1 MNAGTEGVALS
12 LVIPCYNESD
22 RISLLYKG
30 LESFAKEWK
39 GTFDVVIV
47 NDGSKDDTYTKLQEH
62 SFYKAN
68 TDKITLVNQQNT
80 GKGGA
85 LKNGVLHA
93 SNAFV
98 LTLDADMATSPNEII
113 NWLKAENGVLDT
125 NTIYIG
131 SREHHQSTIIS
142 ETFKRKLA
150 GNVFNIIV
158 RVLTPL
164 KVKDSQCGFKLYGKA
179 TAKKLFGALQTNGW
193 AHDVEILTRAHYYG
207 IRIKEMPI
215 TWQAIEGSKIQLI
228 RDSIAMF
235 KEILKVKSIIKNS
248 K

>member
-1 MNAGTEGVALS
+1 MNVGKEGITLS

-22 RISLLYKG
+22 RVGLLYNG
-30 LESFAKEWK
+30 LELFAKEWK
-39 GTFDVVIV
+39 GIYEVVIV
-47 NDGSKDDTYTKLQEH
+47 NDGSKDNTYTKLQQH

-85 LKNGVLHA
+85 LKNGVTH
-93 SNAFV
+93 STKDFV
-98 LTLDADMATSPNEII
+98 LTLDADMATQPTEILK
-113 NWLKAENGVLDT
+113 WLALENNKLDT
-125 NTIYIG
+125 NTVYIG
-131 SREHHQSTIIS
+131 SREHRQSIIHS

-158 RVLTPL
+158 RTLTPL
-164 KVKDSQCGFKLYGKA
+164 RVVDSQCGFKLYSKKVA
-179 TAKKLFGALQTNGW
+179 HKLFGALQTYGW
-193 AHDVEILTRAHYYG
+193 AHDVEILTRAHHEG

-215 TWQAIEGSKIQLI
+215 TWQAIEGSKIQLV

-235 KEILKVKSIIKNS
+235 KEILKVNSIIKNS